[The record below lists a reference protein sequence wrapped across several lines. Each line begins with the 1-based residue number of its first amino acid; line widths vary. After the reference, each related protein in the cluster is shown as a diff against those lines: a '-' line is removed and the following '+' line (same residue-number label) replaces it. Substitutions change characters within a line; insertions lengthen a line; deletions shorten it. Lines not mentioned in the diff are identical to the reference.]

1 MTKEIVYDKVVL
13 EERGSWDD
21 FVKQVDTRIA
31 ELKITCS
38 DATDFNIELETS
50 LGYYDSVDA
59 YITLTYKRLET
70 DKEYNARI
78 EDERDS
84 AERRKAYEKAE
95 FERLKKKFGEVLKDN
110 DL

>member
-50 LGYYDSVDA
+50 PDCYNNVDA

-70 DKEYNARI
+70 DKEYNDRI
-78 EDERDS
+78 KDERDIVS
-84 AERRKAYEKAE
+84 MTLNWEKAE